1 MSLVTSRANNGRNP
15 DVVGLAGSNLTSSD
29 IAAGNRLVARWT
41 GSTNTVARLEADENQ
56 IGVQLP
62 TVSANRILGVMQ
74 LNGSDQVLSPYE
86 DAPVIRGGRA
96 RLWVKVPANV
106 DLPKGTGLVPAM
118 NWDSTNHVAYFGT
131 SLVSTVAQN
140 VGYAEAVIKGAG
152 IYQPA
157 NPIAWL
163 SKALTSTASDTFQLA
178 EVEVDYHHKPM
189 QFSKNLLGLFTPAD
203 SAKFTAHVPFGPCVI
218 TGLWAQALDWTGSG
232 KAIIDLTNCPLLAT
246 TDPTAMLSTSLTLD
260 GAGTPTDGALLLAGA
275 GGTTALCSLDG
286 DIDTNV
292 AYGTTGSNGVFAAIG
307 KRTMIANSMLTCT
320 ISGTP
325 TNFAKMQIGI
335 EGYYL

>member
-1 MSLVTSRANNGRNP
+1 MSLITSRANNGRNP
-15 DVVGLAGSNLTSSD
+15 DVVGLAGTNLTSSD
-29 IAAGNRLVARWT
+29 IAANNRIVARWT

-62 TVSANRILGVMQ
+62 DTTNNRILGVMQ
-74 LNGSDQVLSPYE
+74 LNASDQVLSPNE

-106 DLPKGTGLVPAM
+106 NLPKGTGLVPAM
-118 NWDSTNHVAYFGT
+118 GWDSTNHVAVFGT
-131 SLVSTVAQN
+131 ANSATTAN
-140 VGYAEAVIKGAG
+140 VGYAEAVVKGAG

-163 SKALTSTASDTFQLA
+163 SKALTATASDTYQLA
-178 EVEVDYHHKPM
+178 EVEVDYNHKPM

-203 SAKFTAHVPFGPCVI
+203 SAKFLAHIPFGPCVI
-218 TGLWAQALDWTGSG
+218 TGVWAQALDWTGSG
-232 KAIIDLTNCPLLAT
+232 KAIINLTNCPLLAT
-246 TDPTAMLSTSLTLD
+246 ADETSMLSTALTLD
-260 GAGTPTDGALLLAGA
+260 GAGSPSDGAVLLAGC
-275 GGTTALCSLDG
+275 GNTNALCGLDG
-286 DIDTNV
+286 DTDTAV
-292 AYGTTGSNGVFAAIG
+292 AIGTTGANGVLAAIA
-307 KRTMIANSMLTCT
+307 KRTMIANSILTCT

-325 TNFAKMQIGI
+325 TNFAKMQVGI

>member
-29 IAAGNRLVARWT
+29 IAASNRLVARWT
-41 GSTNTVARLEADENQ
+41 SSTNTVARLEADENQ

-96 RLWVKVPANV
+96 RLWVKVPASV

-118 NWDSTNHVAYFGT
+118 GWDSTNHVAVFGT
-131 SLVSTVAQN
+131 ANSATVAN

-163 SKALTSTASDTFQLA
+163 SKALTSTASDTYQLA
-178 EVEVDYHHKPM
+178 EVEVDYNHKPV

-218 TGLWAQALDWTGSG
+218 TGLWAQALDWTGTG
-232 KAIIDLTNCPLLAT
+232 KVIIDLTNCPLLAT
-246 TDPTAMLSTSLTLD
+246 TDATAMLSTSLTLD
-260 GAGTPTDGALLLAGA
+260 GTGSPSDGALLLAGA

-292 AYGTTGSNGVFAAIG
+292 AYGSTGSNGVFAAIG
-307 KRTMIANSMLTCT
+307 KRTMIANSMLTAT
-320 ISGTP
+320 ISGSASSM
-325 TNFAKMQIGI
+325 AKMQIGI
-335 EGYYL
+335 EGYYI